1 MATGIEKL
9 RVLVVDDVTSARRIV
24 VKVLGQLGIKSI
36 AEARSGADALEK
48 LRSEPCHLIVSDWQM
63 PDLSGLELLRQI
75 RADESLQKIPFIMLT
90 SESNREMV
98 REAVMSGVSDY
109 IVKPVSLHTLSEK
122 IRIVFS
128 QPGGESLAPK
138 L

>member
-1 MATGIEKL
+1 MVTGIEKL

-24 VKVLGQLGIKSI
+24 VKVLGQLGVKAI
-36 AEARSGADALEK
+36 AEARSGTEALEK
-48 LRSEPCHLIVSDWQM
+48 LRADPCHLIVSDWQM
-63 PDLSGLELLRQI
+63 PDVSGLELLRQI
-75 RADESLQKIPFIMLT
+75 RADASLQHTPFIMLT

-98 REAVMSGVSDY
+98 REAVLAVVSDY

-122 IRIVFS
+122 IRTVFS
-128 QPGGESLAPK
+128 QQGEAAAPK